1 MPDTPTFGRYNDART
16 IIELPAWP
24 VTASALAFG
33 LDQSGRTTLN
43 DSTGFG
49 RSAVPASHVLG
60 RKLDSIPF
68 STHHLMI
75 ILVLGTVGFIEGYDL
90 ALGGSLLLLAARP
103 LHLTPEQIR
112 WLAVAPTL
120 LVVAGGYTAS
130 AISDRIS
137 RKMVMQ
143 IGVVISTGFTLLI
156 PLAQTGTQLLI
167 IRILTGIG
175 LGFAISAP
183 FPIAAELMPKQ
194 HRRTY
199 GAIFE
204 VMLAS
209 AFTLL
214 PFVGFLLSDNP
225 DAFRLIALPGGLA
238 LGIVPLLVHFG
249 LPESARWYLRRGDPQ
264 AAVETVNRMIARC
277 GNCVAPLTVPDLGP
291 NLAEATEALPPFSAL
306 FAPGQLQWTVV
317 GILLYAAATTAYYC
331 SAILLPKALVDQGAA
346 VGLSFGLGTLL
357 FLVTIPG
364 KFFTGFIM
372 EVIGRRWTIT
382 YCLGG
387 AVPGLVLMAIAH
399 DLGDYA
405 TVAMT
410 AGALITG
417 FTVLSSFPAVRVY
430 LSEQFPT
437 ALRGRGHFFGEAT
450 GRIFSGV
457 VTPFFLV
464 PHTGSAIFFFGWI
477 AVVVGI
483 GACIPLVFGK
493 ETIGQ
498 LELVTEAGA
507 EATV

>member
-1 MPDTPTFGRYNDART
+1 MSSNGYVGRPP
-16 IIELPAWP
+16 L
-24 VTASALAFG
+24 
-33 LDQSGRTTLN
+33 
-43 DSTGFG
+43 
-49 RSAVPASHVLG
+49 PASHILG
-60 RKLDSIPF
+60 SNLDSIPF
-68 STHHLMI
+68 SAYHVII
-75 ILVLGTVGFIEGYDL
+75 ILVLGAVGFVEGYDL
-90 ALGGSLLLLAARP
+90 ALGGSLLVLAKVP
-103 LHLTPEQIR
+103 LQLTSEQIR

-120 LVVAGGYTAS
+120 FVVVGGFTAS
-130 AISDRIS
+130 AMSDRIS
-137 RKMVMQ
+137 RKTVMQ

-156 PLAQTGTQLLI
+156 PLAQTGTQLII
-167 IRILTGIG
+167 IRLITGIG

-214 PFVGFLLSDNP
+214 PFVGFLLAGNP

-264 AAVETVNRMIARC
+264 AAVETVNRMIARA
-277 GNCVAPLTVPDLGP
+277 GNRVPKLTAAELGP
-291 NLAEATEALPPFSAL
+291 NLSDAVEALPPFTAL
-306 FAPGQLQWTVV
+306 FRAGQLRWTVV
-317 GILLYAAATTAYYC
+317 GILCYGAATTAYYC
-331 SAILLPKALVDQGAA
+331 SAILLPKALVDQGSA

-357 FLVTIPG
+357 FMVTIPG
-364 KFFTGFIM
+364 KFFNGYIM
-372 EVIGRRWTIT
+372 EVIGRRWSIT

-387 AVPGLVLMAIAH
+387 SVPGLILMAMAH
-399 DLGDYA
+399 SLGDYA

-410 AGALITG
+410 AGAIITG

-457 VTPFFLV
+457 LTPFFLE
-464 PHTGSAIFFFGWI
+464 PFTGSATIFFGTI
-477 AVVVGI
+477 AVVVAI
-483 GACIPLVFGK
+483 GACIPLLFGK
-493 ETIGQ
+493 ETVGQ
-498 LELVTEAGA
+498 LELVTETSPEPVGQPAY
-507 EATV
+507 